1 MFFAEEPE
9 TCGRWWAEPLAG
21 GTELR
26 VEGGFCWF
34 DLGGVEVGF
43 HPADAERNPRGG
55 SPVVYWTA
63 MDVHAQ
69 RQAFLDAGCTALRGP
84 RDVDT
89 GRRICQLVDPFG
101 NVFGLDGP

>member
-9 TCGRWWAEPLAG
+9 TCGRWWAEHLAG
-21 GTELR
+21 GIELQ
-26 VEGGFCWF
+26 VVGDFCCF
-34 DLGGVEVGF
+34 DVGGVEIGF
-43 HPADAERNPRGG
+43 HPADTDRNPRGG

-69 RQAFLDAGCTALRGP
+69 RQAFLDAGCTPHRGP
-84 RDVDT
+84 NDVEP